1 MTMSQSLQQLAK
13 EALEVQDACNLVA
26 VAKCFAVVVSQVRA
40 ALNEAGLPSDSVA
53 VNKHPIVRVYA
64 DKISHLTGRDA
75 DIIAAFNECHRIAEG
90 GQP

>member
-1 MTMSQSLQQLAK
+1 MSLQQLAK
-13 EALEVQDACNLVA
+13 EALDVQDACNLVA
-26 VAKCFAVVVSQVRA
+26 VAKSFAVVVSQVRA

-64 DKISHLTGRDA
+64 DKISHLTGRDT
-75 DIIAAFNECHRIAEG
+75 DIIAAFSECHRIAEG